1 MISGGIRVAVLCAI
15 AACAAAQPG
24 PVEWKPLF
32 DGKTLNGW
40 RETPFSRHGAA
51 SAANGAI
58 VLAAGSPLSGVTWTG
73 EFPKANYEIRY
84 EARRIEGGDF
94 FASLT
99 FPVGDE
105 YATFVTG
112 GWGGDVIGLSSIDG
126 LDASENETN
135 STFGFDT
142 NRWYEFR
149 IRVTSDR
156 IVGWIDSDE
165 VFNVALS
172 GRKIGLRPGEIRL
185 SAPLGLASY
194 GTRAEIRRVE
204 YRRLP

>member
-1 MISGGIRVAVLCAI
+1 VAVLCAI

-24 PVEWKPLF
+24 PVEWKQLF

-40 RETPFSRHGAA
+40 RETPFARHGPA
-51 SAANGAI
+51 SVANGAI

-73 EFPKANYEIRY
+73 EFPKASYEIRY
-84 EARRIEGGDF
+84 EARRMEGGDF

-99 FPVGDE
+99 FPVGDDF
-105 YATFVTG
+105 ATFVTG

-149 IRVTSDR
+149 IRVTSGR
-156 IVGWIDSDE
+156 IVASIDSGE
-165 VFNVALS
+165 VFNVSLA

-194 GTRAEIRRVE
+194 GTRAEIRKVE